1 VTRLKRPRVAAAAA
15 LVLLLVVLLSSG
27 GCGGGDVKH
36 GVVYDARYG
45 DATNMDVY
53 LPSDGGSRRPAVL
66 LIHGGGW
73 YIGEKED
80 FILTAHR
87 LSASGYVAASINYRM
102 KSAGMF
108 PAAVRDGACAL
119 AFLRAHADEY
129 GIDPDRIVLF
139 GYSAGA
145 YIANLLG
152 VAIGAP
158 GIEADCAA
166 GLTGPPRAV
175 ISGSG
180 PTDLRLFDDAFLVV
194 KFMGGT
200 AAEKPALYDLAS
212 TVAHVKPGDPP
223 FLFVQGD
230 ADSFVTV
237 KSSLIMRDALLG
249 VGTDA
254 RMLKLAGGGHL
265 LNAGDSD
272 PADVAFGLS
281 TDTPEAWIAI
291 ADFLE
296 RTVGRP

>member
-1 VTRLKRPRVAAAAA
+1 MTRASALAVALLAVGSVA
-15 LVLLLVVLLSSG
+15 LSFG
-27 GCGGGDVKH
+27 NACGGGDVKH
-36 GVVYDARYG
+36 GVVYDARYD

-53 LPSDGGSRRPAVL
+53 LPSGSGSRRPAVM

-129 GIDPDRIVLF
+129 GIDPDRIALF
-139 GYSAGA
+139 GYSAGG
-145 YIANLLG
+145 YIANILG
-152 VAIGAP
+152 VAIGTP

-166 GLTGPPRAV
+166 GLTGPPKAV

-180 PTDLRLFDDAFLVV
+180 PTDLRLFNDAWLVV

-212 TVAHVKPGDPP
+212 AVGHVKAGDPP
-223 FLFVQGD
+223 FLFVHGD
-230 ADSFVTV
+230 ADWFVPV
-237 KSSLIMRDALLG
+237 DSSLIMRDALLG

-254 RMLKLAGGGHL
+254 RVLKLAGGGHL
-265 LNAGDSD
+265 VNAGDSD
-272 PADVAFGLS
+272 PADDAFGLS

-296 RTVGRP
+296 RTIGRP